1 MKGSIITTQYGCNII
16 SVLHLL
22 TPVLEYDLM
31 ISVPMHFVV
40 KYIIVLW
47 IFPSQSFYLL

>member
-1 MKGSIITTQYGCNII
+1 MKGSIITTYYGCNII
-16 SVLHLL
+16 SVLPVL
-22 TPVLEYDLM
+22 TPALEYDLM
-31 ISVPMHFVV
+31 MSVPIHFVV